1 MKYLAAL
8 LVVTLLTLRLG
19 SFCDEVFVTPVQDN
33 LFGVTFIAA
42 ETDGEGRPPLSLK
55 GAASLVW
62 VVEPVTEVHVV
73 LLESLFQPSAPQGLQ
88 LQLFP
93 VDIFIPPESLHTV
106 FSA

>member
-8 LVVTLLTLRLG
+8 LVITLLTMRLG

-42 ETDGEGRPPLSLK
+42 ETDGEGRPPLCLK
-55 GAASLVW
+55 GAASLLW
-62 VVEPVTEVHVV
+62 VVEPVTELHIV
-73 LLESLFQPSAPQGLQ
+73 LQESPSQPSTPQGLQ

-93 VDIFIPPESLHTV
+93 VDIFIPPELNRAV
-106 FSA
+106 LSA